1 MPPTGARACGL
12 TEKSLNP
19 FSTLVKLQQMFNRV
33 FTVAFLLATLC
44 AYPSTSL
51 SQEPDPR
58 QSFYS
63 AHSLYSSGSPSQAKE
78 FFRQSLNASYPLAD
92 YALYYLAAIAF
103 EDSDWQSSRDL
114 LIRLRNEY
122 PQSIWFA
129 RAQLQS
135 IKIDIAEKS
144 YSQAIVSLR
153 SLRSEKNLKPEI
165 ADEALYVEAQSHEVL
180 GDVSQAYSLFQE
192 LRTRSPRSRWSAA
205 ARREVGRL
213 REKHPELFGLNTVSA
228 LSDEADQLARERE
241 HGAAEV
247 LYKRLLNQDLG
258 PILRLQNLTK
268 LADLYLSI
276 RKRNEA
282 LPLLEEITRH
292 FPDSPEAPVALYR
305 IGSILWN
312 RNDNSQ
318 ALAYFTRLM
327 KAYPAGAEADRAQF
341 AAADILESQGKSNEA
356 IPLYRSLPKKFPN
369 SQVRDDATWRL
380 GWLHYRAGKLA
391 EANGTFKSLASNAK
405 EERYKTAALYWQAKT
420 SQQLGE
426 QDTANRLYQQIFDQ
440 GQESYY
446 QALAA
451 EALARAGIATPQSKP
466 VKSPSTSDFDLRP
479 YPEAA
484 FHLVRSREL
493 ASLKLHALAVSELD
507 EANRIARQHPS
518 LRLLLIDEYMS
529 NHAFARS
536 VALAQQIPGSGGE
549 RLFHRYPLAYW
560 ETIQNKAREAEIDPY
575 LVVALIRQESLFDTR
590 ARSSAAALGLMQLLS
605 TTATRMAKQLGL
617 TPPSNEKL
625 FDPEL
630 NVTLGTRYLQN
641 LLRRY
646 SNNWFKA
653 IAAYNA
659 GEAAVDRWEKDI
671 VTDDIE
677 EFVERIPY
685 LETRQYV
692 KLVLRNH
699 RIYKTLYN
707 QDQ

>member
-1 MPPTGARACGL
+1 MVNTAFAAA
-12 TEKSLNP
+12 
-19 FSTLVKLQQMFNRV
+19 LV
-33 FTVAFLLATLC
+33 LATFC
-44 AYPSTSL
+44 AYPSSSL

-63 AHSLYSSGSPSQAKE
+63 AYALYSSGARSQAKE
-78 FFRQSLNASYPLAD
+78 FFQQSLNNGYTLSD
-92 YALYYLAAIAF
+92 YALYFLAIIAF
-103 EDSDWQSSRDL
+103 EESDWQSSRQF
-114 LIRLRNEY
+114 LIRLRQDY

-144 YSQAIVSLR
+144 YPQAIASLR

-165 ADEALYVEAQSHEVL
+165 ADEALYVEAQSHEIQ

-213 REKHPELFGLNTVSA
+213 REEYPDLFGLNTVSA
-228 LSDEADQLARERE
+228 VSNEADQLVRERE
-241 HGAAEV
+241 YSAAEA
-247 LYKRLLNQDLG
+247 LYKKLLNQDLG
-258 PILRLQNLTK
+258 PILRLQNLSK
-268 LADLYLSI
+268 LVDLYLSI

-282 LPLLEEITRH
+282 MPLLEEIARE
-292 FPDSPEAPVALYR
+292 FPDSPKAPVALYR
-305 IGSILWN
+305 IGNILWN

-318 ALAYFTRLM
+318 ALGYFTRLI
-327 KAYPAGAEADRAQF
+327 KAYPQGAEADRAQF

-356 IPLYRSLPKKFPN
+356 IPLYRSLPKKFPS
-369 SQVRDDATWRL
+369 SQVRDDAIWRL
-380 GWLHYRAGKLA
+380 AWLHYRGGKLS

-420 SQQLGE
+420 SQQLGAH
-426 QDTANRLYQQIFDQ
+426 DTANRLYQQIFDQ

-451 EALARAGIATPQSKP
+451 QALARAGIAISQNKP
-466 VKSPSTSDFDLRP
+466 VKPVSASDFDLQT

-493 ASLKLHALAVSELD
+493 AQLEFNALAVSELD
-507 EANRIARQHPS
+507 EVNRIAGQHPPV
-518 LRLLLIDEYMS
+518 RLLLIDEYMS
-529 NHAFARS
+529 NHAFARG
-536 VALAQQIPGSGGE
+536 VTLAHQLPESAGE

-560 ETIQNKAREAEIDPY
+560 EIIQNNAREAEIDPY

-605 TTATRMAKQLGL
+605 TTATRVAKQLGL

-641 LLRRY
+641 LLQRY

-707 QDQ
+707 QDP

>member
-1 MPPTGARACGL
+1 MSNRA
-12 TEKSLNP
+12 
-19 FSTLVKLQQMFNRV
+19 
-33 FTVAFLLATLC
+33 FTAAILLATLC
-44 AYPSTSL
+44 ACPSTIL

-63 AHSLYSSGSPSQAKE
+63 AYSLYSSGSTSQAKE
-78 FFRQSLNASYPLAD
+78 FFQQSLNAPYPLAD
-92 YALYYLAAIAF
+92 YALYYLAVIAF
-103 EDSDWQSSRDL
+103 EELDWQSSRDL
-114 LIRLRNEY
+114 LIRLRQEY

-144 YSQAIVSLR
+144 YPQAIVSLR
-153 SLRSEKNLKPEI
+153 SLRTEKNLRPDI
-165 ADEALYVEAQSHEVL
+165 AEEALYLEAQSYEFQ
-180 GDVSQAYSLFQE
+180 GDVSQAFSLFLE
-192 LRTRSPRSRWSAA
+192 LRTNAPRSHWSAS
-205 ARREVGRL
+205 ARREVARL
-213 REKHPELFGLNTVSA
+213 REKYPEIFGLNTVTA
-228 LSDEADQLARERE
+228 VSDEADQLARERE
-241 HGAAEV
+241 HGAAET
-247 LYKRLLNQDLG
+247 LYKKLLNQDLG
-258 PILRLQNLTK
+258 PVLRLRNLTR

-282 LPLLEEITRH
+282 MPLLEEIARD

-318 ALAYFTRLM
+318 ALGYFTRLI
-327 KAYPAGAEADRAQF
+327 KAYPEGREADRAQF

-380 GWLHYRAGKLA
+380 AWLHYRGGKLA
-391 EANGTFKSLASNAK
+391 EANGTFKSLASNAR

-420 SQQLGE
+420 SQQLGAH
-426 QDTANRLYQQIFDQ
+426 DTASRLYQQIFNQ
-440 GQESYY
+440 GPESYY
-446 QALAA
+446 QTLAAQALAK
-451 EALARAGIATPQSKP
+451 AGIATAQSKP
-466 VKSPSTSDFDLRP
+466 VKPGVPSDFDLRA

-493 ASLKLHALAVSELD
+493 AYLKLHALAVSELD
-507 EANRIARQHPS
+507 EVNRIAPQHPS
-518 LRLLLIDEYMS
+518 LRLLLIDEYMNS
-529 NHAFARS
+529 HAFARS
-536 VALAQQIPGSGGE
+536 VALAQQLPGSAGE
-549 RLFHRYPLAYW
+549 RLYHRYPLAYW
-560 ETIQNKAREAEIDPY
+560 EIIQNKAREAEVDPY

-605 TTATRMAKQLGL
+605 PTATRVAKQLGL
-617 TPPSNEKL
+617 KPPTNEKL

-630 NVTLGTRYLQN
+630 NVILGTRYLQS

>member
-1 MPPTGARACGL
+1 MSNRA
-12 TEKSLNP
+12 
-19 FSTLVKLQQMFNRV
+19 F
-33 FTVAFLLATLC
+33 AAALLLGTLC
-44 AYPSTSL
+44 AYPSPIF
-51 SQEPDPR
+51 SQEPNPR
-58 QSFYS
+58 QSFYTAYS
-63 AHSLYSSGSPSQAKE
+63 FYSSGMSAQAKE
-78 FFRQSLNASYPLAD
+78 FFQQTLNAAYPLAD
-92 YALYYLAAIAF
+92 YALYYLALIAF
-103 EDSDWQSSRDL
+103 GESDWQSSREL
-114 LIRLRNEY
+114 LIRLRQEY

-144 YSQAIVSLR
+144 YPQAIASLR
-153 SLRSEKNLKPEI
+153 SLRTDKNLKPDI
-165 ADEALYVEAQSHEVL
+165 AEEALYLEAQSHESN
-180 GDVSQAYSLFQE
+180 GDISQAYSLFQE
-192 LRTRSPRSRWSAA
+192 LRTSAPRSRWSAA

-213 REKHPELFGLNTVSA
+213 REKYPELFGLNTITA
-228 LSDEADQLARERE
+228 LSDEADQLVRERE
-241 HGAAEV
+241 HGAAEA
-247 LYKRLLNQDLG
+247 LYKKLLNQDLG
-258 PILRLQNLTK
+258 PLLRLQNLSK

-282 LPLLEEITRH
+282 MPLLEEIVRN
-292 FPDSPEAPVALYR
+292 FPDSPKAPVALYR
-305 IGSILWN
+305 IGNILWN

-318 ALAYFTRLM
+318 ALGYFTRLI
-327 KAYPAGAEADRAQF
+327 KAYPEGAEADRAQF
-341 AAADILESQGKSNEA
+341 AAADILEAQGKSNEA

-369 SQVRDDATWRL
+369 SQVRDDAIWRL
-380 GWLHYRAGKLA
+380 AWLHYRSGKLG

-420 SQQLGE
+420 SRQLGAHE
-426 QDTANRLYQQIFDQ
+426 TANRLYQQVFDQ

-451 EALARAGIATPQSKP
+451 QALARTGVAMPQSKP
-466 VKSPSTSDFDLRP
+466 VKPASATDADLQT

-493 ASLKLHALAVSELD
+493 AQLKFHALAVSELD
-507 EANRIARQHPS
+507 EVNRIAGHHPPV
-518 LRLLLIDEYMS
+518 RLLLIDEYMS

-536 VALAQQIPGSGGE
+536 VTLAHQLPGSAGE
-549 RLFHRYPLAYW
+549 RLFYRYPLAYW
-560 ETIQNKAREAEIDPY
+560 EIIQNKAREAEIDPY

-605 TTATRMAKQLGL
+605 TTANRVANQLGL

-630 NVTLGTRYLQN
+630 NVTLGTHYLQS

>member
-1 MPPTGARACGL
+1 MFDRA
-12 TEKSLNP
+12 
-19 FSTLVKLQQMFNRV
+19 
-33 FTVAFLLATLC
+33 FTAAFLLATFC
-44 AYPSTSL
+44 GYPSAVL

-58 QSFYS
+58 QSFYT
-63 AHSLYSSGSPSQAKE
+63 AYTLYSSGSTSQAKQ
-78 FFRQSLNASYPLAD
+78 FFQQSLNAAYPLTD
-92 YALYYLAAIAF
+92 YALYYLAVIAF
-103 EDSDWQSSRDL
+103 EESDWQSSRDL
-114 LIRLRNEY
+114 LIRLRQEY

-129 RAQLQS
+129 RAELQL
-135 IKIDIAEKS
+135 IKIDIAEKN
-144 YSQAIVSLR
+144 YPQAIASLR
-153 SLRSEKNLKPEI
+153 SLRAEKNLKPEI
-165 ADEALYVEAQSHEVL
+165 AEEALYLESQSHEIQ

-192 LRTRSPRSRWSAA
+192 LRTIAPRSRWSAS
-205 ARREVGRL
+205 ARREVARL
-213 REKHPELFGLNTVSA
+213 REKYPEIFGLNTVTA
-228 LSDEADQLARERE
+228 TSDEADQLTRERE
-241 HGAAEV
+241 HGAAEA
-247 LYKRLLNQDLG
+247 LYKKLLNQDLG
-258 PILRLQNLTK
+258 PIPRLQNLTK

-282 LPLLEEITRH
+282 MPLLEEIARD
-292 FPDSPEAPVALYR
+292 FPSSPEAPVALYR
-305 IGSILWN
+305 IGNILWN

-318 ALAYFTRLM
+318 ALGYFTRLI
-327 KAYPAGAEADRAQF
+327 KAYPDGPEADRAQF
-341 AAADILESQGKSNEA
+341 ATADILESQGKSAEA
-356 IPLYRSLPKKFPN
+356 IPLYRSLPKKFPT
-369 SQVRDDATWRL
+369 SQVRDDAIWRL
-380 GWLHYRAGKLA
+380 AWLHYRGGKLA
-391 EANGTFKSLASNAK
+391 EANGTFKSLAGSAK

-420 SQQLGE
+420 SQQLGAH
-426 QDTANRLYQQIFDQ
+426 DTANRLYQEIFHQ

-451 EALARAGIATPQSKP
+451 QALARAGVATPQTKP
-466 VKSPSTSDFDLRP
+466 VKPPRANHFDLLP

-484 FHLVRSREL
+484 FHLIRSREL
-493 ASLKLHALAVSELD
+493 AQLKLHALAVGELD
-507 EANRIARQHPS
+507 EVNRNARQHPP

-536 VALAQQIPGSGGE
+536 VALAHQLPGSAGD

-560 ETIQNKAREAEIDPY
+560 EIIQNKARDAELDPY
-575 LVVALIRQESLFDTR
+575 LVVALIRQESLFDSR

-605 TTATRMAKQLGL
+605 STATRVAKQLGL
-617 TPPSNEKL
+617 TPPPNEKL

-630 NVTLGTRYLQN
+630 NVTLGTHYLQS

-659 GEAAVDRWEKDI
+659 GEAAVDRWEKEI

>member
-1 MPPTGARACGL
+1 MSYRA
-12 TEKSLNP
+12 
-19 FSTLVKLQQMFNRV
+19 FAA
-33 FTVAFLLATLC
+33 AFLLGTFC
-44 AYPSTSL
+44 AYPSAIL

-58 QSFYS
+58 QSFYT
-63 AHSLYSSGSPSQAKE
+63 AYSLYSSGSTSQAKE
-78 FFRQSLNASYPLAD
+78 FFAQSLNAPYPLAD

-103 EDSDWQSSRDL
+103 EESDWQSSRDL
-114 LIRLRNEY
+114 LIRLRQEY
-122 PQSIWFA
+122 PQSIWVA

-144 YSQAIVSLR
+144 YPQAIASLR
-153 SLRSEKNLKPEI
+153 SLRTEKKLKPEI
-165 ADEALYVEAQSHEVL
+165 AEEAVFLEAQAHEIQ
-180 GDVSQAYSLFQE
+180 GDISQAYSLFQE
-192 LRTRSPRSRWSAA
+192 LRASAPRSRWSAA

-213 REKHPELFGLNTVSA
+213 RDNYPERFGLNTVTAVSE
-228 LSDEADQLARERE
+228 EADQLVRERE
-241 HGAAEV
+241 HGAAEA
-247 LYKRLLNQDLG
+247 LYKKLLNQDLG
-258 PILRLQNLTK
+258 PILRLQNLYK

-282 LPLLEEITRH
+282 MPLLEEIARD
-292 FPDSPEAPVALYR
+292 FPDSPKASVALYR
-305 IGSILWN
+305 IGNILWN

-318 ALAYFTRLM
+318 ALGYFTRLI
-327 KAYPAGAEADRAQF
+327 KAYPEGAEADRAQF

-369 SQVRDDATWRL
+369 SQVRDDSIWRL
-380 GWLHYRAGKLA
+380 AWLHYRGGKLA

-420 SQQLGE
+420 SQQLGAH
-426 QDTANRLYQQIFDQ
+426 DTANRLYQQIFDQ

-451 EALARAGIATPQSKP
+451 QALARAGVAIPQSKP
-466 VKSPSTSDFDLRP
+466 VKPASANDFHLQT

-484 FHLVRSREL
+484 FHLIRSREL
-493 ASLKLHALAVSELD
+493 AQLKFHALAVNELD
-507 EANRIARQHPS
+507 EINRIAGQQPPV
-518 LRLLLIDEYMS
+518 RLLLIDEYMS

-536 VALAQQIPGSGGE
+536 VALAHQLPGSAGD

-560 ETIQNKAREAEIDPY
+560 EIIQTKAREAEIDPY

-605 TTATRMAKQLGL
+605 TTATRVAKQLGL
-617 TPPSNEKL
+617 TAPSSEKL
-625 FDPEL
+625 LEPEL
-630 NVTLGTRYLQN
+630 NVTLGTHYLQN
-641 LLRRY
+641 LLQRY

-659 GEAAVDRWEKDI
+659 GEAAVDRWEKNI
-671 VTDDIE
+671 ITDDIE

>member
-1 MPPTGARACGL
+1 MFDRA
-12 TEKSLNP
+12 
-19 FSTLVKLQQMFNRV
+19 
-33 FTVAFLLATLC
+33 FTAAFLLATFC
-44 AYPSTSL
+44 GYPSAIL
-51 SQEPDPR
+51 SREPDPR
-58 QSFYS
+58 QNFYT
-63 AHSLYSSGSPSQAKE
+63 AYTLYSSGSTSQAKE
-78 FFRQSLNASYPLAD
+78 FFQQSLNAGYPLTD
-92 YALYYLAAIAF
+92 YALYYLAVIAF
-103 EDSDWQSSRDL
+103 EESDWQSSRDL
-114 LIRLRNEY
+114 LIRLRQEY

-129 RAQLQS
+129 RAELQL
-135 IKIDIAEKS
+135 IKLDIAEKN
-144 YSQAIVSLR
+144 YPQAIASLR
-153 SLRSEKNLKPEI
+153 SLRTEKNLKPEI
-165 ADEALYVEAQSHEVL
+165 AEEALYLESQSHEIQ

-192 LRTRSPRSRWSAA
+192 LRTIAPRSRWSAS
-205 ARREVGRL
+205 ARREVARL
-213 REKHPELFGLNTVSA
+213 REKYPEIFGLNTVTA
-228 LSDEADQLARERE
+228 TSDEADQLTRERE
-241 HGAAEV
+241 HGAAEA
-247 LYKRLLNQDLG
+247 LYKKLLNQDLG
-258 PILRLQNLTK
+258 PIPRLQNLTK

-282 LPLLEEITRH
+282 MPLLEEIARD
-292 FPDSPEAPVALYR
+292 FPSSPEAPVALYR
-305 IGSILWN
+305 IGNILWN

-318 ALAYFTRLM
+318 ALGYFTRLI
-327 KAYPAGAEADRAQF
+327 KAYPDGPEADRAQF
-341 AAADILESQGKSNEA
+341 ATADILESQGKSAEA

-369 SQVRDDATWRL
+369 SQVRDDAIWRL
-380 GWLHYRAGKLA
+380 AWLHYRGGKLA
-391 EANGTFKSLASNAK
+391 EANGTFKSLAGSAK

-420 SQQLGE
+420 SQQLGAH
-426 QDTANRLYQQIFDQ
+426 DTANRLYQEIFHQ

-451 EALARAGIATPQSKP
+451 QALARAGVATPQTKP
-466 VKSPSTSDFDLRP
+466 VKPPRANHFDLLP

-484 FHLVRSREL
+484 FHLIRSREL
-493 ASLKLHALAVSELD
+493 AQLKLHALAVGELD
-507 EANRIARQHPS
+507 EVNRIARQHPP

-536 VALAQQIPGSGGE
+536 VALAHQLPGSAGD

-560 ETIQNKAREAEIDPY
+560 EIIQNKARDAELDPY
-575 LVVALIRQESLFDTR
+575 LVVALIRQESLFDSR

-605 TTATRMAKQLGL
+605 STATRVAKQLGL
-617 TPPSNEKL
+617 TPPPNEKL

-630 NVTLGTRYLQN
+630 NVTLGTHYLQS

-659 GEAAVDRWEKDI
+659 GEAAVDRWEKEI

>member
-1 MPPTGARACGL
+1 MSYRA
-12 TEKSLNP
+12 
-19 FSTLVKLQQMFNRV
+19 FAA
-33 FTVAFLLATLC
+33 AFLLGTFC
-44 AYPSTSL
+44 AYPSAIL

-58 QSFYS
+58 QSFYT
-63 AHSLYSSGSPSQAKE
+63 AYSLYSSGSTSQAKE
-78 FFRQSLNASYPLAD
+78 FFQQSLNAPYPLAD

-103 EDSDWQSSRDL
+103 EESDWQSSRDL
-114 LIRLRNEY
+114 LIRLRQEY
-122 PQSIWFA
+122 PQSIWVA

-144 YSQAIVSLR
+144 YPQAIASLR
-153 SLRSEKNLKPEI
+153 SLRTEKKLKPEI
-165 ADEALYVEAQSHEVL
+165 AEEAVFLEAQAHEIQ
-180 GDVSQAYSLFQE
+180 GDISQAYSLFQE
-192 LRTRSPRSRWSAA
+192 LRASAPRSRWSAA

-213 REKHPELFGLNTVSA
+213 RDNYPERFGLNTVTAVSE
-228 LSDEADQLARERE
+228 EADQLVRERE
-241 HGAAEV
+241 HGAAEA
-247 LYKRLLNQDLG
+247 LYKKLLNQDLG
-258 PILRLQNLTK
+258 PILRLQNLYK

-282 LPLLEEITRH
+282 MPLLEEIARD
-292 FPDSPEAPVALYR
+292 FPDSPKASVALYR
-305 IGSILWN
+305 IGNILWN

-318 ALAYFTRLM
+318 ALGYFTRLI
-327 KAYPAGAEADRAQF
+327 KAYPEGAEADRAQF

-369 SQVRDDATWRL
+369 SQVRDDSIWRL
-380 GWLHYRAGKLA
+380 AWLHYRGGKLA

-420 SQQLGE
+420 SQQLGAH
-426 QDTANRLYQQIFDQ
+426 DTANRLYQQIFDQ

-451 EALARAGIATPQSKP
+451 QALARAGVAIPQSKP
-466 VKSPSTSDFDLRP
+466 VKPASANDFHLQT

-484 FHLVRSREL
+484 FHLIRSREL
-493 ASLKLHALAVSELD
+493 AQLKFHALAVNELD
-507 EANRIARQHPS
+507 EINRIAGQQPPV
-518 LRLLLIDEYMS
+518 RLLLIDEYMS

-536 VALAQQIPGSGGE
+536 VALAHQLPGSAGD

-560 ETIQNKAREAEIDPY
+560 EIIQTKAREAEIDPY

-605 TTATRMAKQLGL
+605 TTATRVAKQLGL
-617 TPPSNEKL
+617 TAPSSEKL
-625 FDPEL
+625 LEPEL
-630 NVTLGTRYLQN
+630 NVTLGTHYLQN
-641 LLRRY
+641 LLQRY

-659 GEAAVDRWEKDI
+659 GEAAVDRWEKNI
-671 VTDDIE
+671 ITDDIE

>member
-1 MPPTGARACGL
+1 MSNRAIAAVL
-12 TEKSLNP
+12 
-19 FSTLVKLQQMFNRV
+19 
-33 FTVAFLLATLC
+33 FLGTLC
-44 AYPSTSL
+44 AHPSTVL

-58 QSFYS
+58 QSFDSAYS
-63 AHSLYSSGSPSQAKE
+63 FYSSGLTSQAKE
-78 FFRQSLNASYPLAD
+78 FFQQSLNAPYPLAD
-92 YALYYLAAIAF
+92 YALYYLAVIAF
-103 EDSDWQSSRDL
+103 EESDWQSSRDL
-114 LIRLRNEY
+114 LIRLRQEY

-135 IKIDIAEKS
+135 IKIDIAEKN
-144 YSQAIVSLR
+144 YPQAIASLR
-153 SLRSEKNLKPEI
+153 SLRTEKNLKPEI
-165 ADEALYVEAQSHEVL
+165 AEEALYIEAQSHEIQ
-180 GDVSQAYSLFQE
+180 GDVSRAHSLFQE
-192 LRTRSPRSRWSAA
+192 LRTSAPRSRWSAA
-205 ARREVGRL
+205 ARREVARL
-213 REKHPELFGLNTVSA
+213 REKYPETFGLNTVTA
-228 LSDEADQLARERE
+228 VSDEADQLARERE
-241 HGAAEV
+241 HAAAEA
-247 LYKRLLNQDLG
+247 LYKKLLNQDLG
-258 PILRLQNLTK
+258 PMLRLQNLTK

-282 LPLLEEITRH
+282 MPLLEEIARN
-292 FPDSPEAPVALYR
+292 FPDRPEAAVALYR
-305 IGSILWN
+305 IGNILWN

-318 ALAYFTRLM
+318 ALEYFTRLI
-327 KAYPAGAEADRAQF
+327 KAHPEGPEADRAQF

-369 SQVRDDATWRL
+369 SQVRDDAIWRL
-380 GWLHYRAGKLA
+380 AWLHYRGGQLA
-391 EANGTFKSLASNAK
+391 EANGTFKSLASNAR
-405 EERYKTAALYWQAKT
+405 EERYRTAALYWQAKT
-420 SQQLGE
+420 SHQLGAH
-426 QDTANRLYQQIFDQ
+426 DTANRLYQQIFNQ
-440 GQESYY
+440 GLESYY

-451 EALARAGIATPQSKP
+451 QALAKAGIATSQSRPLKP
-466 VKSPSTSDFDLRP
+466 AAPSDFDLRP

-484 FHLVRSREL
+484 FHLARSREL
-493 ASLKLHALAVSELD
+493 ANLKLHALAVSELD
-507 EANRIARQHPS
+507 EVNRIAPQHPP
-518 LRLLLIDEYMS
+518 LRLLLINEYMS
-529 NHAFARS
+529 SHAFARS
-536 VALAQQIPGSGGE
+536 VALAQQLPGSAGE

-560 ETIQNKAREAEIDPY
+560 ETIQNKAREAELDPY

-605 TTATRMAKQLGL
+605 TTATRIAKQLGL
-617 TPPSNEKL
+617 QPPSNEKL

-630 NVTLGTRYLQN
+630 NVVLGTHYLKN
-641 LLRRY
+641 LMRRY

-699 RIYKTLYN
+699 RIYKTLYT

>member
-1 MPPTGARACGL
+1 MSYRA
-12 TEKSLNP
+12 
-19 FSTLVKLQQMFNRV
+19 FAA
-33 FTVAFLLATLC
+33 AFLLGTFC
-44 AYPSTSL
+44 AYPSAIL

-58 QSFYS
+58 QSFYT
-63 AHSLYSSGSPSQAKE
+63 AYSLYSSGSTSQAKE
-78 FFRQSLNASYPLAD
+78 FFAQSLNAPYPLAD

-103 EDSDWQSSRDL
+103 EESDWQSSRDL
-114 LIRLRNEY
+114 LIRLRQEY
-122 PQSIWFA
+122 PQSIWVA

-144 YSQAIVSLR
+144 YPQAIASLR
-153 SLRSEKNLKPEI
+153 SLRTEKKLKPEI
-165 ADEALYVEAQSHEVL
+165 AEEAVFLEAQAHEIQ
-180 GDVSQAYSLFQE
+180 GDISQAYSLFQE
-192 LRTRSPRSRWSAA
+192 LRASAPRSRWSAA

-213 REKHPELFGLNTVSA
+213 RDNYPERFGLNTVTAVSE
-228 LSDEADQLARERE
+228 EADQLVRERE
-241 HGAAEV
+241 HGAAEA
-247 LYKRLLNQDLG
+247 LYKKLLNQDLG
-258 PILRLQNLTK
+258 PILRLQNLNK

-282 LPLLEEITRH
+282 MPLLEEIARD
-292 FPDSPEAPVALYR
+292 FPDSPKASVALYR
-305 IGSILWN
+305 IGNILWN

-318 ALAYFTRLM
+318 ALGYFTRLI
-327 KAYPAGAEADRAQF
+327 KAYPEGAEADRAQF

-369 SQVRDDATWRL
+369 SQVRDDSIWRL
-380 GWLHYRAGKLA
+380 AWLHYRGGKLA

-420 SQQLGE
+420 SQQLGAH
-426 QDTANRLYQQIFDQ
+426 DTANRLYQQIFDQ

-451 EALARAGIATPQSKP
+451 QALARAGVAIPQSKP
-466 VKSPSTSDFDLRP
+466 VKPASANDFHLQT

-484 FHLVRSREL
+484 FHLIRSREL
-493 ASLKLHALAVSELD
+493 AQLKFHALAVNELD
-507 EANRIARQHPS
+507 EINRIAGQQPPV
-518 LRLLLIDEYMS
+518 RLLLIDEYMS

-536 VALAQQIPGSGGE
+536 VALAHQLPGSAGD

-560 ETIQNKAREAEIDPY
+560 EIIQTKAREAEIDPY

-605 TTATRMAKQLGL
+605 TTATRVAKQLGL
-617 TPPSNEKL
+617 TAPSSEKL
-625 FDPEL
+625 LEPEL
-630 NVTLGTRYLQN
+630 NVTLGTHYLQN
-641 LLRRY
+641 LLQRY

-659 GEAAVDRWEKDI
+659 GEAAVDRWEKNI
-671 VTDDIE
+671 ITDDIE

>member
-1 MPPTGARACGL
+1 
-12 TEKSLNP
+12 
-19 FSTLVKLQQMFNRV
+19 MFNRA
-33 FTVAFLLATLC
+33 FTAALLLATLC
-44 AYPSTSL
+44 AYPSTIL

-58 QSFYS
+58 HNFYT
-63 AHSLYSSGSPSQAKE
+63 AYSLYSSGATSQAKE
-78 FFRQSLNASYPLAD
+78 FFQQSLNAAYPLAD
-92 YALYYLAAIAF
+92 YALYYLAVIAF
-103 EDSDWQSSRDL
+103 EESDWQSSRQL
-114 LIRLRNEY
+114 LSRLRQEY
-122 PQSIWFA
+122 PQSIWFG

-144 YSQAIVSLR
+144 YSQAIASLR
-153 SLRSEKNLKPEI
+153 SLRTEKNLKPEI
-165 ADEALYVEAQSHEVL
+165 SEEALYLEAQSHEIQ
-180 GDVSQAYSLFQE
+180 GDVSQAYLLFQE
-192 LRTRSPRSRWSAA
+192 LRTNAPRSRWSAS
-205 ARREVGRL
+205 ARREVARL
-213 REKHPELFGLNTVSA
+213 RQRYPEVFGLNTITAV
-228 LSDEADQLARERE
+228 SDEADQLARERE
-241 HGAAEV
+241 HGGAET
-247 LYKRLLNQDLG
+247 LYKKLLNQDLG
-258 PILRLQNLTK
+258 PILRLQHLTK

-282 LPLLEEITRH
+282 MPLLEEIARD
-292 FPDSPEAPVALYR
+292 FPDSLEAPVALYR

-318 ALAYFTRLM
+318 ALGYFTRLI
-327 KAYPAGAEADRAQF
+327 KAYPEGPEADRAQF

-380 GWLHYRAGKLA
+380 AWLHYRGGKLA

-420 SQQLGE
+420 SQQLGAH
-426 QDTANRLYQQIFDQ
+426 DMANRLYQQIFNQ

-451 EALARAGIATPQSKP
+451 QALARAGIATPQSKP
-466 VKSPSTSDFDLRP
+466 VKPAAASDFDLRA

-484 FHLVRSREL
+484 FHLLRSREL
-493 ASLKLHALAVSELD
+493 ANLKLHALAVNELD
-507 EANRIARQHPS
+507 EANRIAPQHSP
-518 LRLLLIDEYMS
+518 LRLLLIDEYMNS
-529 NHAFARS
+529 QAFARS
-536 VALAQQIPGSGGE
+536 VALAQQLPGSAGE

-560 ETIQNKAREAEIDPY
+560 DIIQKKAREAELDPY

-605 TTATRMAKQLGL
+605 TTASRMAKQLGL
-617 TPPSNEKL
+617 NPPSNEKL
-625 FDPEL
+625 FEPEL
-630 NVTLGTRYLQN
+630 NVVLGTHYLQS

-685 LETRQYV
+685 VETRQYV

>member
-1 MPPTGARACGL
+1 
-12 TEKSLNP
+12 
-19 FSTLVKLQQMFNRV
+19 MFNR
-33 FTVAFLLATLC
+33 AFAAVVLLGTFC
-44 AYPSTSL
+44 SYPTALL
-51 SQEPDPR
+51 SQEADPR
-58 QSFYS
+58 QSFYT
-63 AHSLYSSGSPSQAKE
+63 AYSLYSSGAASQAKE
-78 FFRQSLNASYPLAD
+78 FFQESLNGAYPLAD
-92 YALYYLAAIAF
+92 YALYYLAVIAF
-103 EDSDWQSSRDL
+103 DESDWQSSRQL
-114 LIRLRNEY
+114 LMRLRQEY

-129 RAQLQS
+129 QAQLQS
-135 IKIDIAEKS
+135 IKIDIAEKN
-144 YSQAIVSLR
+144 YPQALASLR
-153 SLRSEKNLKPEI
+153 SWRTEKNLKPEI
-165 ADEALYVEAQSHEVL
+165 AEEALFLEAQWHEIQ

-192 LRTRSPRSRWSAA
+192 LRRSAPRSRWSAA
-205 ARREVGRL
+205 ARREVGGL
-213 REKHPELFGLNTVSA
+213 REKYPELFGLNTVTA

-241 HGAAEV
+241 HGAAEAF
-247 LYKRLLNQDLG
+247 YKKLFDQDLG

-282 LPLLEEITRH
+282 MPLLEEIARD
-292 FPDSPEAPVALYR
+292 FRDNPQAPVALYR

-318 ALAYFTRLM
+318 ALGYFMRLIEM
-327 KAYPAGAEADRAQF
+327 YPDGAEADRAQF
-341 AAADILESQGKSNEA
+341 AAADILESQGKSREA

-369 SQVRDDATWRL
+369 SQVREDAIWRL
-380 GWLHYRAGKLA
+380 AWLQYRDGKLA
-391 EANGTFKSLASNAK
+391 EANGTFKSLASNAR

-420 SQQLGE
+420 SQKLGAH
-426 QDTANRLYQQIFDQ
+426 DTATRLYQQIFNQ
-440 GQESYY
+440 GPESYY
-446 QALAA
+446 QTLAAQALAK
-451 EALARAGIATPQSKP
+451 AGIAAAQSKP
-466 VKSPSTSDFDLRP
+466 VRPAAANDLDLQS

-493 ASLKLHALAVSELD
+493 AQLKFHALAVSELD
-507 EANRIARQHPS
+507 EINRLARQNPS
-518 LRLLLIDEYMS
+518 LRPLLIDEYMNS
-529 NHAFARS
+529 HAFARS
-536 VALAQQIPGSGGE
+536 VALAQQVPGSAGE
-549 RLFHRYPLAYW
+549 RLYHRYPLAYW

-605 TTATRMAKQLGL
+605 PTATRMAKQLGL
-617 TPPSNEKL
+617 KPPTNEKL

-630 NVTLGTRYLQN
+630 NVILGTRYLQS

>member
-1 MPPTGARACGL
+1 MSNRAFPAAIL
-12 TEKSLNP
+12 
-19 FSTLVKLQQMFNRV
+19 LVTF
-33 FTVAFLLATLC
+33 C
-44 AYPSTSL
+44 AYPSAIR
-51 SQEPDPR
+51 SQEPDLR
-58 QSFYS
+58 QSFQTAY
-63 AHSLYSSGSPSQAKE
+63 SLYSSGATAQAKE
-78 FFRQSLNASYPLAD
+78 LFQRSLNAAYPLAD
-92 YALYYLAAIAF
+92 YTLYYLALIAF
-103 EDSDWQSSRDL
+103 EGSDWQSSREL
-114 LIRLRNEY
+114 LVRLRKEY

-144 YSQAIVSLR
+144 YPQAIASLR

-165 ADEALYVEAQSHEVL
+165 ADEALHVEAQSHEIQ

-213 REKHPELFGLNTVSA
+213 REKYPELFGLNTVSA

-241 HGAAEV
+241 HGAAEA
-247 LYKRLLNQDLG
+247 LYKKLLNQDLG
-258 PILRLQNLTK
+258 PILRLQNLNK

-282 LPLLEEITRH
+282 MPLLEEIARNY
-292 FPDSPEAPVALYR
+292 PDSAKAPVALYR
-305 IGSILWN
+305 IGNILWN

-318 ALAYFTRLM
+318 ALGYFKRLI
-327 KAYPAGAEADRAQF
+327 KAYPQGAEADRAQF
-341 AAADILESQGKSNEA
+341 AAADILESQGENTEA

-369 SQVRDDATWRL
+369 SQVRDDAVWRL
-380 GWLHYRAGKLA
+380 AWLHYRAGKLS
-391 EANGTFKSLASNAK
+391 EANGTFKSLATNAK

-420 SQQLGE
+420 SQQLGAH
-426 QDTANRLYQQIFDQ
+426 DTANRLYQQVFDQ

-451 EALARAGIATPQSKP
+451 QALARVGINLPQSKP
-466 VKSPSTSDFDLRP
+466 VKPASANDLDLQT
-479 YPEAA
+479 YPEAG

-493 ASLKLHALAVSELD
+493 AELKLHALAVGELD
-507 EANRIARQHPS
+507 EVNRIAGQHPPV
-518 LRLLLIDEYMS
+518 RLLLIDEYMS
-529 NHAFARS
+529 NHAFARG
-536 VALAQQIPGSGGE
+536 VALAHQLPESAGE

-560 ETIQNKAREAEIDPY
+560 DIIQNRAREAELDPY

-605 TTATRMAKQLGL
+605 TTATRVAKQLGL
-617 TPPSNEKL
+617 TPPSTEKL

-630 NVTLGTRYLQN
+630 NVTLGTHYLQI

-685 LETRQYV
+685 FETRQYV

-707 QDQ
+707 QDP

>member
-1 MPPTGARACGL
+1 
-12 TEKSLNP
+12 
-19 FSTLVKLQQMFNRV
+19 LVKLYQMLNTAFAAALV
-33 FTVAFLLATLC
+33 FAILC
-44 AYPSTSL
+44 AYPSASL
-51 SQEPDPR
+51 SQESDPR

-63 AHSLYSSGSPSQAKE
+63 AYSLYSSGATAQAKE
-78 FFRQSLNASYPLAD
+78 PFQDSLNAAYPLAD
-92 YALYYLAAIAF
+92 YALYYLAVIAF
-103 EDSDWQSSRDL
+103 EESDWQSSREL
-114 LIRLRNEY
+114 LVRLSHEY

-144 YSQAIVSLR
+144 YPQAIASLR

-165 ADEALYVEAQSHEVL
+165 ADEALYVEAQSHEIQ

-213 REKHPELFGLNTVSA
+213 REKYPELFGLNTVSA

-241 HGAAEV
+241 HGAAEA
-247 LYKRLLNQDLG
+247 LYKKLLNQDLG
-258 PILRLQNLTK
+258 PILRLQNLNK
-268 LADLYLSI
+268 LADLYLSV

-282 LPLLEEITRH
+282 MPLLEEIARDYT
-292 FPDSPEAPVALYR
+292 DSAKAPVALYR
-305 IGSILWN
+305 IGNILWN
-312 RNDNSQ
+312 RNDNAQ
-318 ALAYFTRLM
+318 ALGYFKRLI
-327 KAYPAGAEADRAQF
+327 KAYPQGAEADRAQF
-341 AAADILESQGKSNEA
+341 AAADILESQGESNEA
-356 IPLYRSLPKKFPN
+356 ISLYRSLPKKFPN
-369 SQVRDDATWRL
+369 SQVRDDAIWRL
-380 GWLHYRAGKLA
+380 AWLHYRGGRLA

-420 SQQLGE
+420 SQQLGAY
-426 QDTANRLYQQIFDQ
+426 DTANRLYQQIFDQ

-451 EALARAGIATPQSKP
+451 QALARVGITMPQSKP
-466 VKSPSTSDFDLRP
+466 VKPASASNLDLQT

-493 ASLKLHALAVSELD
+493 AQLKFHALAVGELD
-507 EANRIARQHPS
+507 EVNRIAGQHPPV
-518 LRLLLIDEYMS
+518 RLLLIDEYMS
-529 NHAFARS
+529 NHAFARG
-536 VALAQQIPGSGGE
+536 VALAHQLPGSAGE
-549 RLFHRYPLAYW
+549 RLFQRYPLAYW
-560 ETIQNKAREAEIDPY
+560 EIIQNKAREAELDPY

-605 TTATRMAKQLGL
+605 TTASRVAKQLGL
-617 TPPSNEKL
+617 TPPSTERL

-641 LLRRY
+641 LLQRY

-659 GEAAVDRWEKDI
+659 GEAAVDRWEREI

-707 QDQ
+707 QDP

>member
-1 MPPTGARACGL
+1 MSNRAIAAVL
-12 TEKSLNP
+12 
-19 FSTLVKLQQMFNRV
+19 
-33 FTVAFLLATLC
+33 FLGTLC
-44 AYPSTSL
+44 AHPSTVL

-58 QSFYS
+58 QSFDSAYS
-63 AHSLYSSGSPSQAKE
+63 FYSSGLTSQAKE
-78 FFRQSLNASYPLAD
+78 FFQQSLNAPYPLAD
-92 YALYYLAAIAF
+92 YALYYLAVIAF
-103 EDSDWQSSRDL
+103 EESDWQSSRDL
-114 LIRLRNEY
+114 LIRLRQEY

-135 IKIDIAEKS
+135 IKIDIAEKN
-144 YSQAIVSLR
+144 YPQAIASLR
-153 SLRSEKNLKPEI
+153 SLRTEKNLKPEI
-165 ADEALYVEAQSHEVL
+165 AEEALYIEAQSHEIQ
-180 GDVSQAYSLFQE
+180 GDVSRAHSLFQE
-192 LRTRSPRSRWSAA
+192 QRTSAPRSRWSAA
-205 ARREVGRL
+205 ARREVARL
-213 REKHPELFGLNTVSA
+213 REKYPETFGLNTVTA
-228 LSDEADQLARERE
+228 VSDEADQLARERE
-241 HGAAEV
+241 HTAAEA
-247 LYKRLLNQDLG
+247 LYKKLLNQDLG
-258 PILRLQNLTK
+258 PMLRLQNLTK

-282 LPLLEEITRH
+282 MPLLEEIARD
-292 FPDSPEAPVALYR
+292 FPDRPEAAVALYR
-305 IGSILWN
+305 IGNILWN

-318 ALAYFTRLM
+318 ALEYFTRLI
-327 KAYPAGAEADRAQF
+327 KAHPEGPEADRAQF

-369 SQVRDDATWRL
+369 SQVRDDAIWRL
-380 GWLHYRAGKLA
+380 AWLHYRGGQLA
-391 EANGTFKSLASNAK
+391 EANGTFKSLASNAR
-405 EERYKTAALYWQAKT
+405 EERYRTAALYWQAKT
-420 SQQLGE
+420 SHQLGAH
-426 QDTANRLYQQIFDQ
+426 DTANRLYQQIFNQ
-440 GQESYY
+440 GLESYY

-451 EALARAGIATPQSKP
+451 QALAKAGIATSQSRPLKP
-466 VKSPSTSDFDLRP
+466 AAPSDFDLRP

-484 FHLVRSREL
+484 FHLARSREL
-493 ASLKLHALAVSELD
+493 ANLKLHALAVSELD
-507 EANRIARQHPS
+507 EVNRIAPQHPP
-518 LRLLLIDEYMS
+518 LRLLLINEYMS
-529 NHAFARS
+529 SHAFARS
-536 VALAQQIPGSGGE
+536 VALAQQLPGSAGE

-560 ETIQNKAREAEIDPY
+560 ETIQNKAREAELDPY

-617 TPPSNEKL
+617 KPPSNEKL

-630 NVTLGTRYLQN
+630 NVVLGTHYLKN
-641 LLRRY
+641 LMRRY

-699 RIYKTLYN
+699 RIYKTLYT

>member
-1 MPPTGARACGL
+1 MSNT
-12 TEKSLNP
+12 
-19 FSTLVKLQQMFNRV
+19 
-33 FTVAFLLATLC
+33 AFAAALLLGTLC
-44 AYPSTSL
+44 AYPSASL

-58 QSFYS
+58 QSFYT
-63 AHSLYSSGSPSQAKE
+63 AYSLYSSGAGSQAKE
-78 FFRQSLNASYPLAD
+78 FFRQSSNNGYALAD
-92 YALYYLAAIAF
+92 YGLYYLAIIAF
-103 EDSDWQSSRDL
+103 EESDWQSSRQL
-114 LIRLRNEY
+114 LIRLREEY

-144 YSQAIVSLR
+144 YPLAIASLR
-153 SLRSEKNLKPEI
+153 SLRTEKNLKPEI
-165 ADEALYVEAQSHEVL
+165 AEEALFLEAQSHEL
-180 GDVSQAYSLFQE
+180 QGDVSQAHSLFQE
-192 LRTRSPRSRWSAA
+192 LRTNAPRSRWSGA

-213 REKHPELFGLNTVSA
+213 REKHPELFGFNTVTA
-228 LSDEADQLARERE
+228 VSDEADQLARERE
-241 HGAAEV
+241 HAAAEA
-247 LYKRLLNQDLG
+247 LYKKLLNQDLG

-268 LADLYLSI
+268 LAELYLSI

-282 LPLLEEITRH
+282 MPLLEEIARD

-312 RNDNSQ
+312 RNDNGQ
-318 ALAYFTRLM
+318 ALGYFTRLL
-327 KAYPAGAEADRAQF
+327 KAYPEGAEADRAQF
-341 AAADILESQGKSNEA
+341 AAADILESQGKSHEA
-356 IPLYRSLPKKFPN
+356 ISLYRSLPKKFPN
-369 SQVRDDATWRL
+369 SQVRDDAIWRL
-380 GWLHYRAGKLA
+380 AWLHHRAGKLT

-420 SQQLGE
+420 SQQLGTH
-426 QDTANRLYQQIFDQ
+426 DTANRLYQQIFNQ

-446 QALAA
+446 QALAGQ
-451 EALARAGIATPQSKP
+451 ALARAGIATPQSKP
-466 VKSPSTSDFDLRP
+466 VKPAPASDLDLRS

-484 FHLVRSREL
+484 FHLIRSREL
-493 ASLKLHALAVSELD
+493 AQLKFHALAISELD
-507 EANRIARQHPS
+507 EVNRIARHHPS
-518 LRLLLIDEYMS
+518 VRLLLIDEYTS
-529 NHAFARS
+529 SHAFARS
-536 VALAQQIPGSGGE
+536 VALAQQLTGSAGE

-560 ETIQNKAREAEIDPY
+560 EIIQNKAREAEIDPY

-605 TTATRMAKQLGL
+605 TTATRVAKQLGL

-630 NVTLGTRYLQN
+630 NVTLGTHYLQN

>member
-1 MPPTGARACGL
+1 MLNKVVTIAC
-12 TEKSLNP
+12 S
-19 FSTLVKLQQMFNRV
+19 
-33 FTVAFLLATLC
+33 LATFIAFC
-44 AYPSTSL
+44 PSLIL
-51 SQEPDPR
+51 SQEPRPR
-58 QSFYS
+58 QSFETAY
-63 AHSLYSSGSPSQAKE
+63 ALYSSGSTSQAKE
-78 FFRQSLNASYPLAD
+78 LFQQSLNSAYPLAD
-92 YALYYLAAIAF
+92 YALYHLAIIAF
-103 EDSDWQSSRDL
+103 QESNWQSSRDL
-114 LIRLRNEY
+114 LIRLRQEY
-122 PQSIWFA
+122 PQSIWLQ
-129 RAQLQS
+129 RAALQL
-135 IKIDIAEKS
+135 IKIDIAEKN
-144 YSQAIVSLR
+144 YTQAIASLR
-153 SLRSEKNLKPEI
+153 SLRAETNLKPDISE
-165 ADEALYVEAQSHEVL
+165 EALYLQAEWQGNQ

-192 LRTRSPRSRWSAA
+192 LRTSAPHSRWSAS
-205 ARREVGRL
+205 ARKEIARL
-213 REKHPELFGLNTVSA
+213 REKYPEVFGLSTITEI
-228 LSDEADQLARERE
+228 SDEADRLARERE
-241 HGAAEV
+241 HTAAEA
-247 LYKRLLNQDLG
+247 LYKKVLNQDLG

-282 LPLLEEITRH
+282 IPILEEIVRD
-292 FPDSPEAPVALYR
+292 FPASAEAPVALYR
-305 IGSILWN
+305 IGNILWN

-318 ALAYFTRLM
+318 ALGYFTRLT
-327 KAYPAGAEADRAQF
+327 KNYPNGPEADRAQF
-341 AAADILESQGKSNEA
+341 ATGDILESQGKSNEA
-356 IPLYRSLPKKFPN
+356 VALYRSLPKKYPN
-369 SQVRDDATWRL
+369 SRVRDDAIWRL
-380 GWLHYRAGKLA
+380 AWVHYRAGSLA
-391 EANGTFKSLASNAK
+391 EANATFKSLASNAK

-420 SQQLGE
+420 SQQLG
-426 QDTANRLYQQIFDQ
+426 DHDAANRLYQQVFNQ
-440 GQESYY
+440 AHESYY

-451 EALARAGIATPQSKP
+451 QALAKAGVVTQQAKP
-466 VKSPSTSDFDLRP
+466 VKPAPPNDFDLLS

-484 FHLVRSREL
+484 FHLIRAREL
-493 ASLKLHALAVSELD
+493 AQLKLHALAVGELD
-507 EANRIARQHPS
+507 EVNRIARQHPA
-518 LRLLLIDEYMS
+518 LRPLLVSEYNS
-529 NHAFARS
+529 NQAFGRS
-536 VALAQQIPGSGGE
+536 VALANQLPGPAGE

-560 ETIQNKAREAEIDPY
+560 EIVQKKAREADIDPY
-575 LVVALIRQESLFDTR
+575 LVVALIRQESLFDSR

-605 TTATRMAKQLGL
+605 STATRVAKQLGL

-630 NVTLGTRYLQN
+630 NLTLGTQYLQI

>member
-1 MPPTGARACGL
+1 MRL
-12 TEKSLNP
+12 DIKSLNP
-19 FSTLVKLQQMFNRV
+19 SSTLVKLYQMVN
-33 FTVAFLLATLC
+33 TAFAAALVLATFC
-44 AYPSTSL
+44 AYPSASL
-51 SQEPDPR
+51 SQEHDPR
-58 QSFYS
+58 QSFYT
-63 AHSLYSSGSPSQAKE
+63 AYSLYSSGATAQAKE
-78 FFRQSLNASYPLAD
+78 LFQHSLNPSYPLAD
-92 YALYYLAAIAF
+92 YALYYLALIAF
-103 EDSDWQSSRDL
+103 EESDWQTSRQL
-114 LIRLRNEY
+114 LVRLRQEY

-135 IKIDIAEKS
+135 IKLDIAEKS
-144 YSQAIVSLR
+144 YSQAIASLR

-165 ADEALYVEAQSHEVL
+165 ADEALYVEAQSHEIQ

-213 REKHPELFGLNTVSA
+213 REKYPDLFGLNTVSA
-228 LSDEADQLARERE
+228 VANEADQLVRERE
-241 HGAAEV
+241 HSAAEA
-247 LYKRLLNQDLG
+247 LYKKLLNQDLG
-258 PILRLQNLTK
+258 PILRLHNLNK

-282 LPLLEEITRH
+282 IPLLEEIARD
-292 FPDSPEAPVALYR
+292 FPDSPKAPVALYR
-305 IGSILWN
+305 IGNILWN
-312 RNDNSQ
+312 RNENGQ
-318 ALAYFTRLM
+318 ALGYFTRLI
-327 KAYPAGAEADRAQF
+327 KAYPQGAEADRAQF
-341 AAADILESQGKSNEA
+341 AAADILESQGKTHEA
-356 IPLYRSLPKKFPN
+356 IPLYRSLPKKFPS
-369 SQVRDDATWRL
+369 SQVRDDAIWRL
-380 GWLHYRAGKLA
+380 AWLHYRGGKLS
-391 EANGTFKSLASNAK
+391 EANATFKSLASNAK

-420 SQQLGE
+420 SQQLGA

-451 EALARAGIATPQSKP
+451 QALARAGIAISQNKP
-466 VKSPSTSDFDLRP
+466 VKPASASDFDLQT

-493 ASLKLHALAVSELD
+493 AQLKIHALAVGELD
-507 EANRIARQHPS
+507 EVNRIAGQHPPV
-518 LRLLLIDEYMS
+518 RLLLIDEYMS
-529 NHAFARS
+529 NHAFARG
-536 VALAQQIPGSGGE
+536 VALAHQLPESAGE

-560 ETIQNKAREAEIDPY
+560 EIIQNNAREAEIDPY

-605 TTATRMAKQLGL
+605 TTASRVAKQLGL
-617 TPPSNEKL
+617 TPPSTERL

-641 LLRRY
+641 LLQRY

-707 QDQ
+707 QDP

>member
-1 MPPTGARACGL
+1 MSNRAIAAAL
-12 TEKSLNP
+12 
-19 FSTLVKLQQMFNRV
+19 
-33 FTVAFLLATLC
+33 FLGTLC
-44 AYPSTSL
+44 AHPSTIL

-58 QSFYS
+58 QSFHSAYS
-63 AHSLYSSGSPSQAKE
+63 FYSSGLTSQAKE
-78 FFRQSLNASYPLAD
+78 FFQQSLNAPYPLAD
-92 YALYYLAAIAF
+92 YALYYLAVIAF
-103 EDSDWQSSRDL
+103 EESDWQSSRDL
-114 LIRLRNEY
+114 LIRLRQEY

-135 IKIDIAEKS
+135 IKIDIAEKN
-144 YSQAIVSLR
+144 YPQAIASLR
-153 SLRSEKNLKPEI
+153 SLRTEKNLKPEI
-165 ADEALYVEAQSHEVL
+165 AEEALYIEAQSHEIQ
-180 GDVSQAYSLFQE
+180 GDVSRAHSLFQE
-192 LRTRSPRSRWSAA
+192 LRTSAPRSRWSAA
-205 ARREVGRL
+205 ARREVARL
-213 REKHPELFGLNTVSA
+213 REKYPETFGLNTVTA
-228 LSDEADQLARERE
+228 VSDEADQLARERE
-241 HGAAEV
+241 HTAAEA
-247 LYKRLLNQDLG
+247 LYKKLLNQDLG

-268 LADLYLSI
+268 LTDLYLSI

-282 LPLLEEITRH
+282 MPLLEEIARD
-292 FPDSPEAPVALYR
+292 FPDRPEAAVALYR
-305 IGSILWN
+305 IGNILWN

-318 ALAYFTRLM
+318 ALEYFTRLI
-327 KAYPAGAEADRAQF
+327 KAHPEGPEADRAQF

-369 SQVRDDATWRL
+369 SQVRDDAIWRL
-380 GWLHYRAGKLA
+380 AWLHYRGGKLA
-391 EANGTFKSLASNAK
+391 EANGTFKSLASNAR
-405 EERYKTAALYWQAKT
+405 EERYRTAALYWQAKT
-420 SQQLGE
+420 SQQLGAH
-426 QDTANRLYQQIFDQ
+426 DTANRLYQQIFNQ
-440 GQESYY
+440 GPESYY

-451 EALARAGIATPQSKP
+451 QALAKAGIATSQSKP
-466 VKSPSTSDFDLRP
+466 LKPVAPSDFDLRP

-484 FHLVRSREL
+484 FHLARSREL
-493 ASLKLHALAVSELD
+493 ANLKLHALAVSELD
-507 EANRIARQHPS
+507 EVNRIAPQHPS
-518 LRLLLIDEYMS
+518 LRLLLINEYMS
-529 NHAFARS
+529 SHAFARS
-536 VALAQQIPGSGGE
+536 VALAQQLPGSAGE

-560 ETIQNKAREAEIDPY
+560 ETIQNKAREAELDPY

-605 TTATRMAKQLGL
+605 TTATRIAKQLGL
-617 TPPSNEKL
+617 QPPSNEKL

-630 NVTLGTRYLQN
+630 NVVLGTHYLKN
-641 LLRRY
+641 LMRRY

-699 RIYKTLYN
+699 RIYKTLYT

>member
-1 MPPTGARACGL
+1 MRL
-12 TEKSLNP
+12 DIKSLNP
-19 FSTLVKLQQMFNRV
+19 SSTLVKLYQMVN
-33 FTVAFLLATLC
+33 TAFAAALVLATFC
-44 AYPSTSL
+44 AYPSASL
-51 SQEPDPR
+51 SQEHDPR
-58 QSFYS
+58 QSFYT
-63 AHSLYSSGSPSQAKE
+63 AYSLYSSGATAQAKE
-78 FFRQSLNASYPLAD
+78 LFQHSLNPSYPLAD
-92 YALYYLAAIAF
+92 YALYYLALIAF
-103 EDSDWQSSRDL
+103 EESDWQTSRQL
-114 LIRLRNEY
+114 LVRLRQEY

-135 IKIDIAEKS
+135 IKLDIAEKS
-144 YSQAIVSLR
+144 YSQAIASLR

-165 ADEALYVEAQSHEVL
+165 ADEALYVEAQSHEIQ

-213 REKHPELFGLNTVSA
+213 REKYPDLFGLNTVSA
-228 LSDEADQLARERE
+228 VANEADQLVRERE
-241 HGAAEV
+241 HSAAEA
-247 LYKRLLNQDLG
+247 LYKKLLNQDLG
-258 PILRLQNLTK
+258 PILRLHNLNK

-282 LPLLEEITRH
+282 IPLLEEIARD
-292 FPDSPEAPVALYR
+292 FPDSPKAPVALYR
-305 IGSILWN
+305 IGNILWN
-312 RNDNSQ
+312 RNENGQ
-318 ALAYFTRLM
+318 ALGYFTRLI
-327 KAYPAGAEADRAQF
+327 KAYPQGAEADRAQF
-341 AAADILESQGKSNEA
+341 AAADILESQGKTHEA
-356 IPLYRSLPKKFPN
+356 IPLYRSLPKKFPS
-369 SQVRDDATWRL
+369 SQVRDDAIWRL
-380 GWLHYRAGKLA
+380 AWLHYRGGKLS
-391 EANGTFKSLASNAK
+391 EANATFKALASNAK

-420 SQQLGE
+420 SQQLGA

-451 EALARAGIATPQSKP
+451 QALARAGIAISQNKP
-466 VKSPSTSDFDLRP
+466 VKPASASDFDLQT

-493 ASLKLHALAVSELD
+493 AQLKIHALAVGELD
-507 EANRIARQHPS
+507 EVNRIAGQHPPV
-518 LRLLLIDEYMS
+518 RLLLIDEYMS
-529 NHAFARS
+529 NHAFARG
-536 VALAQQIPGSGGE
+536 VALAHQLPESAGE

-560 ETIQNKAREAEIDPY
+560 EIIQNNAREAEIDPY

-605 TTATRMAKQLGL
+605 TTASRVAKQLGL
-617 TPPSNEKL
+617 APPSTERL

-641 LLRRY
+641 LLQRY

-707 QDQ
+707 QDP